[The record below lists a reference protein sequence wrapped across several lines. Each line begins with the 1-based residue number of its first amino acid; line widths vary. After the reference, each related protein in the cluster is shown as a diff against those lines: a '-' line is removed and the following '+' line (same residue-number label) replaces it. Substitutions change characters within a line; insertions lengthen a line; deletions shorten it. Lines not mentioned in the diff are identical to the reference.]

1 MPGLHVRK
9 LISLGE
15 SKVVALPKD
24 WLRWI
29 ETKYGPIKEV
39 IVQTNGAVKIKPKVE
54 PKSR

>member
-1 MPGLHVRK
+1 VPGLHVRK